1 MILTDFFILQT
12 IARKK
17 ILDRGIATMLNKL
30 LSDEDSIKRES
41 DLALKELIEN
51 LEKKQNTELLEGH
64 FREEK
69 LKEDLNK
76 ANNDL
81 MLARESDK
89 TKGLEIETKDRE
101 IQALTSTLD
110 TAKIKIS
117 EKEEQLNAENQKLGE
132 VTEKLSR
139 ANNENKV
146 EILDKEEQLNAEK
159 QKLGEVTEELSRANN
174 EKKLLDEK
182 LSDVTATLAEEKEK
196 AKHLLELKATHESTI
211 GELED
216 KLGKANN
223 ESNATK
229 ATLKI
234 TTENLVEAKAKN
246 DVLDKRIV
254 DTTAEF
260 TKTTD
265 DYKKRISSLDA
276 KLFSEQNKGAI
287 LAEAVTV
294 QNSMDAEQRV
304 LEDKVNLAQ
313 KKLDAAVQAK
323 NDNEINYMNQ
333 TNQVKKAMV
342 LVINSD
348 QTSVDKTVD
357 ESAKIINDIA
367 EREARKRRQKQEKSA
382 RNYENKR
389 RRKMEGDSS
398 ILLNDVDVEDD
409 TTLQM

>member
-41 DLALKELIEN
+41 DLALKELIGN

-81 MLARESDK
+81 RLARESDK
-89 TKGLEIETKDRE
+89 TKGLEIEAKDRE
-101 IQALTSTLD
+101 IQAL
-110 TAKIKIS
+110 
-117 EKEEQLNAENQKLGE
+117 
-132 VTEKLSR
+132 TEKLSR

-174 EKKLLDEK
+174 EKNLLDEK
-182 LSDVTATLAEEKEK
+182 LSDVTTTLAEEKEK
-196 AKHLLELKATHESTI
+196 AKHLLELKAKHESTI

-265 DYKKRISSLDA
+265 GYKKRISSLDA

-333 TNQVKKAMV
+333 TDQVKKAMV

>member
-17 ILDRGIATMLNKL
+17 ILDRGISTMLNKL

-81 MLARESDK
+81 RLARESDK
-89 TKGLEIETKDRE
+89 TKGLEIEAKDRE
-101 IQALTSTLD
+101 IQAL
-110 TAKIKIS
+110 
-117 EKEEQLNAENQKLGE
+117 
-132 VTEKLSR
+132 TEKLSR

-182 LSDVTATLAEEKEK
+182 LGAVTATLAEEKEK

-265 DYKKRISSLDA
+265 GYEKRISSLDA

-304 LEDKVNLAQ
+304 LEDEVNLAQ

-333 TNQVKKAMV
+333 TDQVKKAMV

>member
-17 ILDRGIATMLNKL
+17 ILDRGISTMLNKL

-81 MLARESDK
+81 RLARESDK
-89 TKGLEIETKDRE
+89 TKGLEIEAKDRE
-101 IQALTSTLD
+101 IQAL
-110 TAKIKIS
+110 
-117 EKEEQLNAENQKLGE
+117 
-132 VTEKLSR
+132 TEKLSR

-182 LSDVTATLAEEKEK
+182 LGAVTATLAEEKEK

-265 DYKKRISSLDA
+265 GYKKRISSLDA

-348 QTSVDKTVD
+348 QTSVDNTV

-367 EREARKRRQKQEKSA
+367 EREARKRRKKQGKSA
-382 RNYENKR
+382 RNYENKK

>member
-81 MLARESDK
+81 RLARESDK
-89 TKGLEIETKDRE
+89 TKGLEIEAKDRE
-101 IQALTSTLD
+101 IQAL
-110 TAKIKIS
+110 
-117 EKEEQLNAENQKLGE
+117 
-132 VTEKLSR
+132 TEKLSR

-182 LSDVTATLAEEKEK
+182 LGAVTATLAEEKEK

-265 DYKKRISSLDA
+265 GYKKRISSLDA

-342 LVINSD
+342 LVINS
-348 QTSVDKTVD
+348 VDKTV

-367 EREARKRRQKQEKSA
+367 EREARKRRKKQGKSA
-382 RNYENKR
+382 RNYENKK

-409 TTLQM
+409 TTL

>member
-81 MLARESDK
+81 RLARESDK
-89 TKGLEIETKDRE
+89 TKGLEIEAKDRE
-101 IQALTSTLD
+101 IQAL
-110 TAKIKIS
+110 
-117 EKEEQLNAENQKLGE
+117 
-132 VTEKLSR
+132 TEKLSR

-174 EKKLLDEK
+174 EKNLLDEK
-182 LSDVTATLAEEKEK
+182 LSDVTTTLAEEKEK

-304 LEDKVNLAQ
+304 LEDEVNLAQ

-348 QTSVDKTVD
+348 QTSVDNTV

-367 EREARKRRQKQEKSA
+367 EREARKRRKKQGKSA
-382 RNYENKR
+382 RNYENKK

-409 TTLQM
+409 TTL

>member
-81 MLARESDK
+81 RLARESDK
-89 TKGLEIETKDRE
+89 TKGLEIEAKDRE
-101 IQALTSTLD
+101 IQAL
-110 TAKIKIS
+110 
-117 EKEEQLNAENQKLGE
+117 
-132 VTEKLSR
+132 TEKLSR

-182 LSDVTATLAEEKEK
+182 LGAVTATLAEEKEK

-265 DYKKRISSLDA
+265 GYKKRISSLDA

-333 TNQVKKAMV
+333 TDQVKKAMV

>member
-81 MLARESDK
+81 RLARESDK
-89 TKGLEIETKDRE
+89 TKGLEIEAKDRE
-101 IQALTSTLD
+101 IQAL
-110 TAKIKIS
+110 
-117 EKEEQLNAENQKLGE
+117 
-132 VTEKLSR
+132 TEKLSR

-182 LSDVTATLAEEKEK
+182 LGAVTATLAEEKEK

-304 LEDKVNLAQ
+304 LEDEVNLAQ

-348 QTSVDKTVD
+348 QTSVDNTV

-367 EREARKRRQKQEKSA
+367 EREARKRRKKQGKSA
-382 RNYENKR
+382 RNYENKK

-409 TTLQM
+409 TTL

>member
-81 MLARESDK
+81 RLARESDK
-89 TKGLEIETKDRE
+89 TKGLEIEAKDRE
-101 IQALTSTLD
+101 IQAL
-110 TAKIKIS
+110 
-117 EKEEQLNAENQKLGE
+117 
-132 VTEKLSR
+132 TEKLSR

-182 LSDVTATLAEEKEK
+182 LGAVTATLAEEKEK

-265 DYKKRISSLDA
+265 GYKKRISSLDA

-367 EREARKRRQKQEKSA
+367 EREARKRRKKQGKSA
-382 RNYENKR
+382 RNYENKK

-409 TTLQM
+409 TTL

>member
-81 MLARESDK
+81 RLARESDK
-89 TKGLEIETKDRE
+89 TKGLEIEAKDRE
-101 IQALTSTLD
+101 IQAL
-110 TAKIKIS
+110 
-117 EKEEQLNAENQKLGE
+117 
-132 VTEKLSR
+132 TEKLSR

-182 LSDVTATLAEEKEK
+182 LGAVTATLAEEKEK

-265 DYKKRISSLDA
+265 GYKKRISSLDA

-367 EREARKRRQKQEKSA
+367 EREARKRRKKQGKSA

-409 TTLQM
+409 TTL

>member
-1 MILTDFFILQT
+1 
-12 IARKK
+12 
-17 ILDRGIATMLNKL
+17 MLNKL

-81 MLARESDK
+81 RLARESDK
-89 TKGLEIETKDRE
+89 TKGLEIEAKDRE
-101 IQALTSTLD
+101 IQAL
-110 TAKIKIS
+110 
-117 EKEEQLNAENQKLGE
+117 
-132 VTEKLSR
+132 TEKLSR

-182 LSDVTATLAEEKEK
+182 LGAVTATLAEEKEK
-196 AKHLLELKATHESTI
+196 AKHLLELKAKHESTI

-265 DYKKRISSLDA
+265 GYKKRISSLDA

-333 TNQVKKAMV
+333 TDQVKKAMV

>member
-51 LEKKQNTELLEGH
+51 LEKKHNTELLEGH
-64 FREEK
+64 FREEN
-69 LKEDLNK
+69 LKKDLNK

-81 MLARESDK
+81 RLARESDK
-89 TKGLEIETKDRE
+89 TKGLEIEAKDRE
-101 IQALTSTLD
+101 IQAL
-110 TAKIKIS
+110 
-117 EKEEQLNAENQKLGE
+117 
-132 VTEKLSR
+132 TEKLSR

-182 LSDVTATLAEEKEK
+182 LGAVTATLAEEKEK

-265 DYKKRISSLDA
+265 GYKKRISSLDA

-342 LVINSD
+342 LVINS
-348 QTSVDKTVD
+348 VDKTV

-367 EREARKRRQKQEKSA
+367 EREARKRRKKQGKSA
-382 RNYENKR
+382 RNYENKK

>member
-81 MLARESDK
+81 RLARESDK
-89 TKGLEIETKDRE
+89 TKGLEIEAKDRE
-101 IQALTSTLD
+101 IQAL
-110 TAKIKIS
+110 
-117 EKEEQLNAENQKLGE
+117 
-132 VTEKLSR
+132 TEKLSR

-182 LSDVTATLAEEKEK
+182 LGAVTATLAEEKEK

-265 DYKKRISSLDA
+265 GYKKRISSLDA

-304 LEDKVNLAQ
+304 LEDEVNLAQ

-367 EREARKRRQKQEKSA
+367 EREARKRRKKQGKSA
-382 RNYENKR
+382 RNYENKK

-409 TTLQM
+409 TTL

>member
-81 MLARESDK
+81 RLARESDK
-89 TKGLEIETKDRE
+89 TKGLEIEAKDRE
-101 IQALTSTLD
+101 IQAL
-110 TAKIKIS
+110 
-117 EKEEQLNAENQKLGE
+117 
-132 VTEKLSR
+132 TEKLSR

-182 LSDVTATLAEEKEK
+182 LGAVTATLAEEKEK

-265 DYKKRISSLDA
+265 GYKKRISSLDA

-348 QTSVDKTVD
+348 QTSVDKTV

>member
-1 MILTDFFILQT
+1 MILIDFFILQT

-17 ILDRGIATMLNKL
+17 ILDRGISTMLNKL

-81 MLARESDK
+81 RLARESDK
-89 TKGLEIETKDRE
+89 TKGLEIEAKDRE
-101 IQALTSTLD
+101 IQAL
-110 TAKIKIS
+110 
-117 EKEEQLNAENQKLGE
+117 
-132 VTEKLSR
+132 TEKLSR

-182 LSDVTATLAEEKEK
+182 LGAVTATLAEEKEK

-223 ESNATK
+223 ENNGMK
-229 ATLKI
+229 VTLKI

-265 DYKKRISSLDA
+265 GYKKRISSLDA

-348 QTSVDKTVD
+348 QTSVDNTV

>member
-81 MLARESDK
+81 RLARESDK
-89 TKGLEIETKDRE
+89 TKGLEIEAKDRE
-101 IQALTSTLD
+101 IQAL
-110 TAKIKIS
+110 
-117 EKEEQLNAENQKLGE
+117 
-132 VTEKLSR
+132 TEKLSR

-196 AKHLLELKATHESTI
+196 AKHLLELKAKHESTI

-223 ESNATK
+223 ENNDMK
-229 ATLKI
+229 VTLKI
-234 TTENLVEAKAKN
+234 TTENLVEVKAKN

-294 QNSMDAEQRV
+294 QNSLDAEKSV

-333 TNQVKKAMV
+333 TDQVKKAMV

-367 EREARKRRQKQEKSA
+367 EREARKKRQKQEKSA

>member
-81 MLARESDK
+81 RLARESDK
-89 TKGLEIETKDRE
+89 TKGLEIEAKDRE
-101 IQALTSTLD
+101 IQAL
-110 TAKIKIS
+110 
-117 EKEEQLNAENQKLGE
+117 
-132 VTEKLSR
+132 TEKLSR

-182 LSDVTATLAEEKEK
+182 LGAVTATLAEEKEK

-265 DYKKRISSLDA
+265 GYKKRISSLDA

-304 LEDKVNLAQ
+304 LEDEVNLAQ

-342 LVINSD
+342 LVINS
-348 QTSVDKTVD
+348 VDKTV

-367 EREARKRRQKQEKSA
+367 EREARKRRKKQGKSA
-382 RNYENKR
+382 RNYENKK

-409 TTLQM
+409 TTL

>member
-81 MLARESDK
+81 RLARESDK
-89 TKGLEIETKDRE
+89 TKGLEIEAKDRE
-101 IQALTSTLD
+101 IQAL
-110 TAKIKIS
+110 
-117 EKEEQLNAENQKLGE
+117 
-132 VTEKLSR
+132 TEKLSR

-182 LSDVTATLAEEKEK
+182 LGAVTATLAEEKEK

-223 ESNATK
+223 ENNDMK
-229 ATLKI
+229 VTLKI

-265 DYKKRISSLDA
+265 GYEKRISSLDA

-304 LEDKVNLAQ
+304 LEDEVNLAQ

-367 EREARKRRQKQEKSA
+367 EREARKKRQKQEKSA

-409 TTLQM
+409 TTL

>member
-81 MLARESDK
+81 RLARESDK
-89 TKGLEIETKDRE
+89 TKGLEIEAKDRE
-101 IQALTSTLD
+101 IQAL
-110 TAKIKIS
+110 
-117 EKEEQLNAENQKLGE
+117 
-132 VTEKLSR
+132 TEKLSR

-182 LSDVTATLAEEKEK
+182 LGAVTATLAEEKEK

-333 TNQVKKAMV
+333 TDQVKKAMV

>member
-81 MLARESDK
+81 RLARESDK
-89 TKGLEIETKDRE
+89 TKGLEIEAKDRE
-101 IQALTSTLD
+101 IQAL
-110 TAKIKIS
+110 
-117 EKEEQLNAENQKLGE
+117 
-132 VTEKLSR
+132 TEKLSR

-182 LSDVTATLAEEKEK
+182 LGAVTATLAEEKEK

-223 ESNATK
+223 ENNDMK
-229 ATLKI
+229 VTLKI

-265 DYKKRISSLDA
+265 GYEKRISSLDA

-342 LVINSD
+342 LVINS
-348 QTSVDKTVD
+348 VDKTV

-367 EREARKRRQKQEKSA
+367 EREARKRRKKQGKSA
-382 RNYENKR
+382 RNYENKK

-409 TTLQM
+409 TTL

>member
-1 MILTDFFILQT
+1 
-12 IARKK
+12 
-17 ILDRGIATMLNKL
+17 MLNKL

-81 MLARESDK
+81 RLARESDK
-89 TKGLEIETKDRE
+89 TKGLEIEAKDRE
-101 IQALTSTLD
+101 IQAL
-110 TAKIKIS
+110 
-117 EKEEQLNAENQKLGE
+117 
-132 VTEKLSR
+132 TEKLSR

-182 LSDVTATLAEEKEK
+182 LGAVTATLAEEKEK

-342 LVINSD
+342 LVINS
-348 QTSVDKTVD
+348 VDKTV

-367 EREARKRRQKQEKSA
+367 EREARKRRKKQGKSA
-382 RNYENKR
+382 RNYENKK

>member
-81 MLARESDK
+81 RLARESDK
-89 TKGLEIETKDRE
+89 TKGLEIEAKDRE
-101 IQALTSTLD
+101 IQAL
-110 TAKIKIS
+110 
-117 EKEEQLNAENQKLGE
+117 
-132 VTEKLSR
+132 TEKLSR

-182 LSDVTATLAEEKEK
+182 LGAVTATLAEEKEK

-254 DTTAEF
+254 D
-260 TKTTD
+260 
-265 DYKKRISSLDA
+265 LDA

-323 NDNEINYMNQ
+323 NENEINYMNQ
-333 TNQVKKAMV
+333 TDQVKKAMV

-367 EREARKRRQKQEKSA
+367 EREARKRKKKQGKSA
-382 RNYENKR
+382 RNYENKK

-409 TTLQM
+409 TTL

>member
-81 MLARESDK
+81 RLARESDK
-89 TKGLEIETKDRE
+89 TKGLEIEAKDRE
-101 IQALTSTLD
+101 IQAL
-110 TAKIKIS
+110 
-117 EKEEQLNAENQKLGE
+117 
-132 VTEKLSR
+132 TEKLSR

-182 LSDVTATLAEEKEK
+182 LGAVTATLAEEKEK

-294 QNSMDAEQRV
+294 QNSLDAEKSV

-333 TNQVKKAMV
+333 TDQVKKAMV

-348 QTSVDKTVD
+348 QTSVDNTV

-409 TTLQM
+409 TTL

>member
-1 MILTDFFILQT
+1 
-12 IARKK
+12 
-17 ILDRGIATMLNKL
+17 MLNKL

-81 MLARESDK
+81 RLARESDK
-89 TKGLEIETKDRE
+89 TKGLEIEAKDRE
-101 IQALTSTLD
+101 IQAL
-110 TAKIKIS
+110 
-117 EKEEQLNAENQKLGE
+117 
-132 VTEKLSR
+132 TEKLSR

-182 LSDVTATLAEEKEK
+182 LGAVTATLAEEKEK

-265 DYKKRISSLDA
+265 GYKKRISSLDA

>member
-81 MLARESDK
+81 RLARESDK
-89 TKGLEIETKDRE
+89 TKGLEIEAKDRE
-101 IQALTSTLD
+101 IQAL
-110 TAKIKIS
+110 
-117 EKEEQLNAENQKLGE
+117 
-132 VTEKLSR
+132 TEKLSR

-182 LSDVTATLAEEKEK
+182 LGAVTATLAEEKEK

-265 DYKKRISSLDA
+265 GYKKRISSLDA

-304 LEDKVNLAQ
+304 LEDEVNLAQ

-348 QTSVDKTVD
+348 QTSVDNTV

-367 EREARKRRQKQEKSA
+367 EREARKRRKKQGKSA
-382 RNYENKR
+382 RNYENKK

>member
-17 ILDRGIATMLNKL
+17 ILDRGISTMLDKL
-30 LSDEDSIKRES
+30 LSDEDSIMRES

-81 MLARESDK
+81 RLARESDK
-89 TKGLEIETKDRE
+89 TKGLEIEAKDRE
-101 IQALTSTLD
+101 IQAL
-110 TAKIKIS
+110 
-117 EKEEQLNAENQKLGE
+117 
-132 VTEKLSR
+132 TEKLSR

-182 LSDVTATLAEEKEK
+182 LGAVTATLAEEKEK

-265 DYKKRISSLDA
+265 GYKKRISSLDA

-294 QNSMDAEQRV
+294 QNSLDAEKSI

-333 TNQVKKAMV
+333 TDQVKKAMV

-348 QTSVDKTVD
+348 RTSVDKTVD

-367 EREARKRRQKQEKSA
+367 EREARKKRQKQEKSA

>member
-41 DLALKELIEN
+41 DLALKELVEN

-81 MLARESDK
+81 RLARESDK
-89 TKGLEIETKDRE
+89 TKGLEIEAKDRE
-101 IQALTSTLD
+101 IQAL
-110 TAKIKIS
+110 
-117 EKEEQLNAENQKLGE
+117 
-132 VTEKLSR
+132 TEKLSR

-182 LSDVTATLAEEKEK
+182 LGAVTATLAEEKEK

-265 DYKKRISSLDA
+265 DYKKRISTLDA

>member
-101 IQALTSTLD
+101 IQALT
-110 TAKIKIS
+110 
-117 EKEEQLNAENQKLGE
+117 
-132 VTEKLSR
+132 EKLSR

-182 LSDVTATLAEEKEK
+182 LGAVTATLAEEKEK

-265 DYKKRISSLDA
+265 GYEKRISSLDA

>member
-1 MILTDFFILQT
+1 
-12 IARKK
+12 
-17 ILDRGIATMLNKL
+17 MLNKL

-51 LEKKQNTELLEGH
+51 LEKKHNTELLEGH
-64 FREEK
+64 FREEN
-69 LKEDLNK
+69 LKKDLNK

-81 MLARESDK
+81 RLARESDK
-89 TKGLEIETKDRE
+89 TKGLEIEAKDRE
-101 IQALTSTLD
+101 IQAL
-110 TAKIKIS
+110 
-117 EKEEQLNAENQKLGE
+117 
-132 VTEKLSR
+132 TEKLSR

-182 LSDVTATLAEEKEK
+182 LGAVTATLAEEKEK
-196 AKHLLELKATHESTI
+196 AKHLLELKAKHESTI

-223 ESNATK
+223 ENNDMK
-229 ATLKI
+229 VTLKI
-234 TTENLVEAKAKN
+234 TTENLVEVKAKN

-265 DYKKRISSLDA
+265 GYKKRISSLDA

-348 QTSVDKTVD
+348 QTSVDNTV

-367 EREARKRRQKQEKSA
+367 EREARKRRKKQGKSA
-382 RNYENKR
+382 RNYENKK

-409 TTLQM
+409 TTL

>member
-81 MLARESDK
+81 RLARESDK
-89 TKGLEIETKDRE
+89 TKGLEIEAKDRE
-101 IQALTSTLD
+101 IQAL
-110 TAKIKIS
+110 
-117 EKEEQLNAENQKLGE
+117 
-132 VTEKLSR
+132 TEKLSR

-196 AKHLLELKATHESTI
+196 AKHLLELKAKHESTI

-223 ESNATK
+223 ENNATK

-294 QNSMDAEQRV
+294 QNSLDAEKSV

-367 EREARKRRQKQEKSA
+367 EREARKRRKKQGKSA
-382 RNYENKR
+382 RNYENKK

-409 TTLQM
+409 TTL

>member
-81 MLARESDK
+81 RLARESDK
-89 TKGLEIETKDRE
+89 TKGLEIEAKDRE
-101 IQALTSTLD
+101 IQAL
-110 TAKIKIS
+110 
-117 EKEEQLNAENQKLGE
+117 
-132 VTEKLSR
+132 TEKLSR

-182 LSDVTATLAEEKEK
+182 LGAVTATLAEEKEK

-265 DYKKRISSLDA
+265 GYKKRISSLDA

-367 EREARKRRQKQEKSA
+367 EREARKKRQKQEKSA

>member
-81 MLARESDK
+81 RLARESDK
-89 TKGLEIETKDRE
+89 TKGLEIEAKDRE
-101 IQALTSTLD
+101 IQAL
-110 TAKIKIS
+110 
-117 EKEEQLNAENQKLGE
+117 
-132 VTEKLSR
+132 TEKLSR

-182 LSDVTATLAEEKEK
+182 LGAVTATLAEEKEK

-265 DYKKRISSLDA
+265 GYEKRISSLDA

-304 LEDKVNLAQ
+304 LEDEVNLAQ

-333 TNQVKKAMV
+333 TDQVKKAMV

-409 TTLQM
+409 TTL

>member
-81 MLARESDK
+81 RLARESDK
-89 TKGLEIETKDRE
+89 TKGLEIEAKDRE
-101 IQALTSTLD
+101 IQAL
-110 TAKIKIS
+110 
-117 EKEEQLNAENQKLGE
+117 
-132 VTEKLSR
+132 TEKLSR

-182 LSDVTATLAEEKEK
+182 LGAVTATLAEEKEK

-246 DVLDKRIV
+246 VVLDKRIV

-304 LEDKVNLAQ
+304 LEDEVNLAQ

-367 EREARKRRQKQEKSA
+367 EREARKKRQKQEKSA

>member
-81 MLARESDK
+81 RLARESDK
-89 TKGLEIETKDRE
+89 TKGLEIEAKDRE
-101 IQALTSTLD
+101 IQAL
-110 TAKIKIS
+110 
-117 EKEEQLNAENQKLGE
+117 
-132 VTEKLSR
+132 TEKLSR

-182 LSDVTATLAEEKEK
+182 LGAVTATLAEEKEK

-265 DYKKRISSLDA
+265 GYEKRISSLDA

-304 LEDKVNLAQ
+304 LEDEVNLAQ

-367 EREARKRRQKQEKSA
+367 EREARKRRKKQGKSA

-409 TTLQM
+409 TTL

>member
-81 MLARESDK
+81 RLARESDK
-89 TKGLEIETKDRE
+89 TKGLEIEAKDRE
-101 IQALTSTLD
+101 IQAL
-110 TAKIKIS
+110 
-117 EKEEQLNAENQKLGE
+117 
-132 VTEKLSR
+132 TEKLSR

-182 LSDVTATLAEEKEK
+182 LGAVTATLAEEKEK

-304 LEDKVNLAQ
+304 LEDEVNLAQ

-367 EREARKRRQKQEKSA
+367 EREARKKRQKQEKSA

-409 TTLQM
+409 TTL

>member
-17 ILDRGIATMLNKL
+17 ILDRGISTMLNKL

-81 MLARESDK
+81 RLARESDK
-89 TKGLEIETKDRE
+89 TKGLEIEAKDRE
-101 IQALTSTLD
+101 IQAL
-110 TAKIKIS
+110 
-117 EKEEQLNAENQKLGE
+117 
-132 VTEKLSR
+132 TEKLSR

-182 LSDVTATLAEEKEK
+182 LGAVTATLAEEKEK

-223 ESNATK
+223 ENNATK

-265 DYKKRISSLDA
+265 DYKKRISTLDA

-304 LEDKVNLAQ
+304 LEDEVNLAQ

>member
-17 ILDRGIATMLNKL
+17 ILDRGISTMLNKL

-81 MLARESDK
+81 RLARESDK
-89 TKGLEIETKDRE
+89 TKGLEIEAKDRE
-101 IQALTSTLD
+101 IQALT
-110 TAKIKIS
+110 
-117 EKEEQLNAENQKLGE
+117 EK
-132 VTEKLSR
+132 
-139 ANNENKV
+139 
-146 EILDKEEQLNAEK
+146 
-159 QKLGEVTEELSRANN
+159 LSRANN

-182 LSDVTATLAEEKEK
+182 LGAVTATLAEEKEK

-265 DYKKRISSLDA
+265 GYEKRISSLDA

-342 LVINSD
+342 LVINS
-348 QTSVDKTVD
+348 VDKTV

-367 EREARKRRQKQEKSA
+367 EREARKRRKKQGKSA
-382 RNYENKR
+382 RNYENKK

-409 TTLQM
+409 TTL

>member
-1 MILTDFFILQT
+1 
-12 IARKK
+12 
-17 ILDRGIATMLNKL
+17 MLNKL

-81 MLARESDK
+81 RLARESDK
-89 TKGLEIETKDRE
+89 TKGLEIEAKDRE
-101 IQALTSTLD
+101 IQAL
-110 TAKIKIS
+110 
-117 EKEEQLNAENQKLGE
+117 
-132 VTEKLSR
+132 TEKLSR

-182 LSDVTATLAEEKEK
+182 LGAVTATLAEEKEK

-265 DYKKRISSLDA
+265 GYKKRISSLDA

-382 RNYENKR
+382 RNYENKK

>member
-1 MILTDFFILQT
+1 
-12 IARKK
+12 
-17 ILDRGIATMLNKL
+17 MLNKL

-51 LEKKQNTELLEGH
+51 LEKKHNTELLEGH
-64 FREEK
+64 FREEN
-69 LKEDLNK
+69 LKKDLNK

-117 EKEEQLNAENQKLGE
+117 EKEEQLNAE
-132 VTEKLSR
+132 
-139 ANNENKV
+139 
-146 EILDKEEQLNAEK
+146 K

-182 LSDVTATLAEEKEK
+182 LGAVTATLAEEKEK

-304 LEDKVNLAQ
+304 LEDEVNLAQ

-342 LVINSD
+342 LVINS
-348 QTSVDKTVD
+348 VDKTV

-367 EREARKRRQKQEKSA
+367 EREARKRRKKQGKSA
-382 RNYENKR
+382 RNYENKK

-409 TTLQM
+409 TTL

>member
-64 FREEK
+64 FREEN
-69 LKEDLNK
+69 LKKDLNK

-81 MLARESDK
+81 RLARESDK
-89 TKGLEIETKDRE
+89 TKGLEIEAKDRE
-101 IQALTSTLD
+101 IQAL
-110 TAKIKIS
+110 
-117 EKEEQLNAENQKLGE
+117 
-132 VTEKLSR
+132 TEKLSR

-182 LSDVTATLAEEKEK
+182 LGAVTATLAEEKEK

-265 DYKKRISSLDA
+265 GYEKRISSLDA

>member
-81 MLARESDK
+81 RLARESDK
-89 TKGLEIETKDRE
+89 TKGLEIEAKDRE
-101 IQALTSTLD
+101 IQAL
-110 TAKIKIS
+110 
-117 EKEEQLNAENQKLGE
+117 
-132 VTEKLSR
+132 TEKLSR

-182 LSDVTATLAEEKEK
+182 LGAVTATLAEEKEK

-265 DYKKRISSLDA
+265 GYKKRISSLDA

-348 QTSVDKTVD
+348 QTSVDNTV

-409 TTLQM
+409 TTL